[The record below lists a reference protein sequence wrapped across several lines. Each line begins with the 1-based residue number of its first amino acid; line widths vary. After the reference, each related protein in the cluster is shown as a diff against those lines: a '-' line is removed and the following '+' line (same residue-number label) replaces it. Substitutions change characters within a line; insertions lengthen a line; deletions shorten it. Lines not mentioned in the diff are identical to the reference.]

1 MNKLGTEN
9 AFQVA
14 LRAARHQE
22 EGNIVYPF
30 HLGDLNFKTPEP
42 VTEAMFKAVRDGKT
56 GYCPA
61 ALPKKTTPPAKR
73 LSRLKA
79 FLSKPEASLS
89 SPNFCSAS

>member
-1 MNKLGTEN
+1 MLSKRMNKLGTEN

-42 VTEAMFKAVRDGKT
+42 VTEAMFKAFGKALDMAT
-56 GYCPA
+56 GMDERI
-61 ALPKKTTPPAKR
+61 TDV
-73 LSRLKA
+73 LSTKG
-79 FLSKPEASLS
+79 SL
-89 SPNFCSAS
+89 A